1 MFAFPLPASARYS
14 YRRRFG
20 AEHKG
25 IDIMAPR
32 GTPVLAVEAGTA
44 WATTDP
50 KGGNVVYLDSI
61 NTRRYY
67 YAHLD
72 RWAAILLGKS
82 PHVDVR
88 VGDVLG
94 YVGNTGNAAGKP
106 PHLHL
111 QIRVRDTDTYID
123 PFDQLRELDPNRD
136 RSSVAT
142 PAPTKRGGGPTWVLV
157 LGALIWMYAR
167 GQR

>member
-1 MFAFPLPASARYS
+1 MFVFPLPASAHYS
-14 YRRRFG
+14 YARRFG
-20 AEHKG
+20 LDHKG

-44 WATTDP
+44 WSTLDG

-61 NTRRYY
+61 NKRRYY

-72 RWAAILLGKS
+72 RPSAILLGSNDPK
-82 PHVDVR
+82 VDVS
-88 VGDVLG
+88 VGDILG

-106 PHLHL
+106 THLHL

-123 PFDQLRELDPNRD
+123 PFDELRELDPNRD
-136 RSSVAT
+136 RSVAT
-142 PAPTKRGGGPTWVLV
+142 PAPRTRSHSMTLLI
-157 LGALIWMYAR
+157 LGALYWMYSR

>member
-14 YRRRFG
+14 YARRFST
-20 AEHKG
+20 AHTG

-32 GTPVLAVEAGTA
+32 GTPILAVEAGIA
-44 WATTDP
+44 WGTTDP

-61 NTRRYY
+61 NGRRYY

-72 RWAAILLGKS
+72 RWAAILLGAGNPK
-82 PHVDVR
+82 VDVR

-94 YVGNTGNAAGKP
+94 YVGNTGNASGGP
-106 PHLHL
+106 THLHF
-111 QIRVRDTDTYID
+111 QIRRGDTYID

-142 PAPTKRGGGPTWVLV
+142 PAPKSSGGAWLLV
-157 LGALIWMYAR
+157 LGALYWMYAR